1 MPATKKDYL
10 LVLIIGIAVGF
21 FVQPIL
27 SNTILSENYICFGAE
42 NGVVAPTCHQ
52 LTRSFTLGIRA
63 VIFIFFSLLA
73 PFALGV
79 ASFIGKRIPVLFQFA
94 KFAAVGSLNSFM
106 DLGIFNLLSY
116 IFVDE
121 IRNISRVLFIT
132 FKSTSF
138 FIATLNS
145 YLWNKNWTFGDR
157 EKTHAETLI
166 KFYIITGIN
175 YFLNTGVAFAVKEI
189 GPSSNLW
196 VSFVAPVC
204 GILAA
209 MFSNFL
215 SYKYIVFKER
225 S

>member
-1 MPATKKDYL
+1 MQATKKDYV
-10 LVLIIGIAVGF
+10 LVGIIGILVGLLA
-21 FVQPIL
+21 QPIL
-27 SNTILSENYICFGAE
+27 SNTLLQVQICEGLGGCSPAYNAFWTRIL
-42 NGVVAPTCHQ
+42 
-52 LTRSFTLGIRA
+52 TL
-63 VIFIFFSLLA
+63 VFFIVLA
-73 PFALGV
+73 PLALLI
-79 ASFIGKRIPVLFQFA
+79 ASWIGKKIPVIYQFA
-94 KFAAVGSLNSFM
+94 KFAAVGSLNSFV

-116 IFVDE
+116 FFVDE
-121 IRNISRVLFIT
+121 IKNISRLLFVT
-132 FKSTSF
+132 FKSISF

-175 YFLNTGVAFAVKEI
+175 YFLNTGVAFVAREI

-209 MFSNFL
+209 MFANFL
-215 SYKYIVFKER
+215 SYKYFVFKADKP
-225 S
+225 